1 MDFNFQIK
9 KFTGTV
15 LFQSKLKILNRITE
29 CYNGYV
35 KLVDDLTSAKQVL
48 SLLKCQDVLAFD
60 CEGVKLGRGG
70 KMTLIQ
76 IGVKNGTVYLFD
88 VLDLRRIYFWKVPP
102 FISTCT
108 IANVIQI
115 LYTMNSV

>member
-76 IGVKNGTVYLFD
+76 IGVKNDTVYLFD
-88 VLDLRRIYFWKVPP
+88 VLDLRRIYFLL
-102 FISTCT
+102 
-108 IANVIQI
+108 A
-115 LYTMNSV
+115 

>member
-1 MDFNFQIK
+1 MNSNFQIK
-9 KFTGTV
+9 KFTENKH
-15 LFQSKLKILNRITE
+15 FQSQTKELDRVTE
-29 CYNGYV
+29 RYTGHV
-35 KLVDDLTSAKQVL
+35 RLVDDLTSAKQVL

-88 VLDLRRIYFWKVPP
+88 VLDLRRIYFLL
-102 FISTCT
+102 
-108 IANVIQI
+108 A
-115 LYTMNSV
+115 